1 MNTEEFNMKMTNVLL
16 GVVIGAAGGVAI
28 SILNAPKSG
37 EDTIQSL
44 KNTKTKSVKNIDDI
58 KYNALSI
65 KDSFMQTKEESV
77 ETFQSLGDEIKTM
90 IENFK
95 QDIEPNINNIKKDV
109 EGLQQNGE
117 TIQKEVSDMTNIK
130 KK

>member
-1 MNTEEFNMKMTNVLL
+1 
-16 GVVIGAAGGVAI
+16 
-28 SILNAPKSG
+28 
-37 EDTIQSL
+37 
-44 KNTKTKSVKNIDDI
+44 
-58 KYNALSI
+58 
-65 KDSFMQTKEESV
+65 
-77 ETFQSLGDEIKTM
+77 M